1 MKNVLSAAIQNTADA
16 GIDMELS
23 DEYFHPY
30 LDHLVGDHVVI
41 TEIVTTYLNYLLKG
55 SKQNSLIKLTPKTSK
70 RQQFKKD
77 GIMQI

>member
-55 SKQNSLIKLTPKTSK
+55 SK
-70 RQQFKKD
+70 
-77 GIMQI
+77 

>member
-1 MKNVLSAAIQNTADA
+1 LSSFIDGRTLEAPTKEQFKMKNVLSAAIQNTADA

-55 SKQNSLIKLTPKTSK
+55 SK
-70 RQQFKKD
+70 
-77 GIMQI
+77 